1 MRPIDP
7 ISQDFHPHGRNVTD
21 RSHLL
26 YLAAMEATNTP
37 NELGSAIRERR
48 RRLSISQDQLAASI
62 GVNRK
67 VIGQL
72 ENGKDTVH
80 VGIVMRAARAVGLN
94 IGVEPRG

>member
-1 MRPIDP
+1 
-7 ISQDFHPHGRNVTD
+7 
-21 RSHLL
+21 
-26 YLAAMEATNTP
+26 MEATNTTV
-37 NELGSAIRERR
+37 ELGRAIRERR
-48 RRLSISQDQLAASI
+48 RGLNISQDELASSI

-94 IGVEPRG
+94 VGVEPRG